1 MNVIETYDLTKVY
14 GKKVALDHV
23 NITVAKG
30 EILGLVGKN
39 GAGKTTLIRVL
50 TDVAHAT
57 SGSYTLLGA
66 ATEEDKER
74 ARKKVAAMVE
84 TPALYPNLTARDNL
98 KARAILMNYQGDL
111 DSFCDEQLHF
121 VGLDEVAHSS
131 RQAKDFSLGMRQR
144 LGIAIALTGDPELL
158 ILDEPTNG
166 LDPQGILEVRNL
178 LLRLN
183 REKGITIL
191 VSSHILGEL
200 SKLATRYVIIDNA
213 KIVAEASAEEV
224 ENGSGKSLHLIT
236 SDNAKA
242 KEVVEELKFAVFEKG
257 EELIVRNYTE
267 SGFVVTK
274 IVQSGVLI
282 HRMREE
288 MGSLESYFLSHIEG
302 EEATKAE
309 GERK

>member
-1 MNVIETYDLTKVY
+1 
-14 GKKVALDHV
+14 
-23 NITVAKG
+23 
-30 EILGLVGKN
+30 
-39 GAGKTTLIRVL
+39 
-50 TDVAHAT
+50 
-57 SGSYTLLGA
+57 
-66 ATEEDKER
+66 
-74 ARKKVAAMVE
+74 MVE

-242 KEVVEELKFAVFEKG
+242 KEVVEALKFAVSEKG

-274 IVQSGVLI
+274 VVQSGVLI

-302 EEATKAE
+302 EEVAKAE